1 MMPRDKDGVVDTQLK
16 VYGTNNI
23 RVADLSIIP
32 IHFAAHPLG
41 KRLALLHANLP
52 LMSHIFKGLYT
63 LSLSMVSMV
72 VSDMAEPI

>member
-1 MMPRDKDGVVDTQLK
+1 MMPRDKDGVVDTHLQ

-41 KRLALLHANLP
+41 KRLQLLRVNFL
-52 LMSHIFKGLYT
+52 LMLYIFQVLYT

-72 VSDMAEPI
+72 VFDIAELT

>member
-1 MMPRDKDGVVDTQLK
+1 MMPRDKDGVVDTHLQ

-41 KRLALLHANLP
+41 KRLHLLRVNFL
-52 LMSHIFKGLYT
+52 LMLYIFQVLYT

-72 VSDMAEPI
+72 VFDIAELT